1 MKPLLIIGIA
11 AALIWIAVIIVGSF
25 GSGESSPALEEFARC
40 LSDKRAVMYGADWC
54 PHCQNQKNMFGV
66 TFRKIT
72 YVECPDDPKKCLE
85 AGIQGYPTW
94 IFADGSRI
102 EGEASLDKLAK
113 ASGCELNQERPK

>member
-1 MKPLLIIGIA
+1 MKPWLTIGIVA
-11 AALIWIAVIIVGSF
+11 VLIGTVATIAGSF

-102 EGEASLDKLAK
+102 EGEASLDKLAG
-113 ASGCELNQERPK
+113 ASGC